1 MIDFDDDHG
10 IRDENGN
17 EQLIF
22 ETTSSAVNQLDVTN
36 AATGGDP
43 KLAAAGGDSN
53 IDLALAP
60 KGTGEIVVGTGSAA
74 STLHQAGAYDLRY
87 KLWNKLW

>member
-17 EQLIF
+17 EQLLF
-22 ETTSSAVNQLDVTN
+22 QTTSSAVNYVNVTV

-43 KLAAAGGDSN
+43 K
-53 IDLALAP
+53 
-60 KGTGEIVVGTGSAA
+60 VG
-74 STLHQAGAYDLRY
+74 YDR
-87 KLWNKLW
+87 

>member
-22 ETTSSAVNQLDVTN
+22 QTTSSAVNQLEITN

-43 KLAAAGGDSN
+43 KLAAAWWRFKYRFSF
-53 IDLALAP
+53 
-60 KGTGEIVVGTGSAA
+60 
-74 STLHQAGAYDLRY
+74 STKRI
-87 KLWNKLW
+87 W